1 MLKNYFT
8 VGWRSLR
15 NNKAFSLINIFGL
28 ALGMACSLLIFLWIN
43 DERGMDHFHAN
54 GPRLYKLY
62 EQEHMDGKMMSGYW
76 TPGILGRELK
86 RRFPEVQYGTTIR
99 DKEQETFEV
108 GDKIIKQDGI
118 ASDSD
123 FFKMFSYPLLQGT
136 PASALDN
143 PSAIAISDKMARRFF
158 GSAASAMGKTIR
170 HQNSRNFTVTAV
182 FADPPANSSL
192 KFDFVMNWIAEL
204 EDNPFLTTWDNSSP
218 TTVIML
224 RPGANPAL
232 VASKLEK
239 VLYNYQSNFSRTF
252 WLDLRMQPYPESYL
266 NGHFSDGELSG
277 GRIEYVRLFSIVAV
291 FILFIACINFM
302 NLTTARSARRA
313 KEIGIRKV
321 AGAIRGSLVGQFLS
335 EAVLLTTLA
344 AVLAVMLVH
353 SVLPVFNTLTQKQ
366 IVIPYSDTHFWLGL
380 AALTL
385 ITGLLAGSY
394 PALFLS
400 SLKPIRVLKGTL
412 KFSGSSVLFR
422 QGLVVFQ
429 FVLSI
434 ILIIGTIV
442 VARQINYV
450 QNADLG
456 FDRDHLAYIPLEG
469 DLGRQYEVFKQQASQ
484 MPGISMVTCLSDAP
498 TDIGGDITAG
508 VRWTAKDPNT
518 RPIFAVTSAG
528 YDFVK
533 TMNMQ
538 IVAGRDFSRDFAT
551 DSSGYLINEEALQL
565 MKYNNP
571 IGQSV
576 QLWGQNGHIV
586 GVLKNFHE
594 KSMHERILPLI
605 VRLNEAHD
613 GGVILVQIKGQ
624 RTKDVL
630 AGLKKLCTGLN
641 PKFPFTCLFADEEY
655 RRLYNNEEIVSHLSD
670 CFSALAIF
678 ISCMGLLGLAMFT
691 AEQRTREIG
700 IRKVLGAG
708 VFSIL
713 TLLSGEFLFLVIIA
727 LLIAS
732 PLAWWA
738 MHVWLEDYA
747 YKITIEWWFFGLAG
761 IMAIIIAML
770 TVSVQAVKAAL
781 ANPVRSLRAE

>member
-8 VGWRSLR
+8 VAWRSLR

-43 DERGMDHFHAN
+43 DERSMDNFHAN
-54 GPRLYKLY
+54 GSRLYMLY
-62 EQEHMDGKMMSGYW
+62 EQEHIDGKMMSGYW
-76 TPGILGRELK
+76 TPGLLGRELK
-86 RRFPEVQYGTTIR
+86 RRIPEVEYATTMR
-99 DKEQETFEV
+99 EDDGVTFEI
-108 GDKIIKQDGI
+108 GDKIIKQNGI
-118 ASDSD
+118 AADSD
-123 FFKMFSYPLLQGT
+123 YFKMFSYPLLQGT
-136 PASALDN
+136 PATALDN

-158 GSAASAMGKTIR
+158 GSARSAIGKSIR
-170 HQNSRNFTVTAV
+170 CQNRRNFSVTAV
-182 FADPPANSSL
+182 FADPPPNSSW
-192 KFDFVMNWIAEL
+192 KFDFVLNWIAEL
-204 EDNPFLTTWDNSSP
+204 EDNNWMTSWDNNSP
-218 TTVIML
+218 NTAIML
-224 RPGANPAL
+224 RPNADPAL
-232 VASKLEK
+232 TATKIKKLLFDYNANYSK
-239 VLYNYQSNFSRTF
+239 TF
-252 WLDLRMQPYPESYL
+252 WTDLNMQPFGDVYL
-266 NGHFSDGELSG
+266 HGHFTDGQFSG

-335 EAVLLTTLA
+335 EAILLTALA
-344 AVLAVMLVH
+344 AVLAVMLIH
-353 SVLPVFNTLTQKQ
+353 AVLPVFNTLTQKQ
-366 IVIPYSDTHFWLGL
+366 IVIPYSDSHFWLEL
-380 AALTL
+380 ATLTL
-385 ITGLLAGSY
+385 VTGLLAGSY

-400 SLKPIRVLKGTL
+400 SLKPIRVLKGSL

-434 ILIIGTIV
+434 VLIIGTIV

-450 QNADLG
+450 QNASLG

-469 DLGRQYEVFKQQASQ
+469 DLDKKYEVFKQQANQ
-484 MPGISMVTCLSDAP
+484 MPGISSVSCLSDAT
-498 TDIGGDITAG
+498 TDIGGTITAT
-508 VRWTAKDPNT
+508 VNWTGKDPNAK
-518 RPIFAVTSAG
+518 PLFAITDAG

-538 IVAGRDFSRDFAT
+538 LAAGRDFSRDFPS
-551 DSSGYLINEEALQL
+551 DSSGYLVNQEALKTL
-565 MKYNNP
+565 KYKDP
-571 IGQSV
+571 IGQPLE
-576 QLWGQNGHIV
+576 LWGRKGRIV
-586 GVLKNFHE
+586 GVLKDFHQ
-594 KSMHERILPLI
+594 KSLHEPILPLI
-605 VRLNEAHD
+605 VRLQEAEA
-613 GGVILVQIKGQ
+613 GGVILVRIKSP
-624 RTKDVL
+624 RTKEVV
-630 AGLKKLCTGLN
+630 AGLDKLCSSLN

-655 RRLYNNEEIVSHLSD
+655 RKLYNNEEIVSHLSD
-670 CFSALAIF
+670 YFAGLAIF

-708 VFSIL
+708 VLSIL
-713 TLLSGEFLFLVIIA
+713 TLLSGEFLFLIVIA

-747 YKITIEWWFFGLAG
+747 YQITIEWWFFGLAG
-761 IMAIIIAML
+761 VMAIVIAML

>member
-8 VGWRSLR
+8 VAWRSLR

-43 DERGMDHFHAN
+43 DERSMDNFHAN
-54 GPRLYKLY
+54 GSRLFKLY
-62 EQEHMDGKMMSGYW
+62 EQEHMNGKMMSGYW
-76 TPGILGRELK
+76 TPGILGHELK
-86 RRFPEVQYGTTIR
+86 RRFSEIEYATTIR
-99 DKEQETFEV
+99 EKEDETFEAA
-108 GDKIIKQDGI
+108 GKIIKQTGI
-118 ASDSD
+118 AADSD
-123 FFKMFSYPLLQGT
+123 YFKMFSYPLLQGT
-136 PASALDN
+136 PASALNN
-143 PSAIAISDKMARRFF
+143 PSAIAISDKMAHRFF
-158 GSAASAMGKTIR
+158 GSAASAIGKTIR
-170 HQNSRNFTVTAV
+170 HQNNRNFTVTAV
-182 FADPPANSSL
+182 FADPPANSSM
-192 KFDFVMNWIAEL
+192 KFDFVINWMAEL
-204 EDNPFLTTWDNSSP
+204 EENSFLTTWDNSSP

-224 RPGANPAL
+224 RADANPLL
-232 VASKLEK
+232 VAARLEK
-239 VLYNYQSNFSRTF
+239 VLYDYNSNFTKTF
-252 WLDLRMQPYPESYL
+252 WLDLRMQPYRESYL
-266 NGHFSDGELSG
+266 NGHFTDGQFSG
-277 GRIEYVRLFSIVAV
+277 GRIEYVRLFSIVAI

-335 EAVLLTTLA
+335 EAILLTALA

-353 SVLPVFNTLTQKQ
+353 AALPVFNTLTQKQ
-366 IVIPYSDTHFWLGL
+366 IVIPYADSHFWLDL
-380 AALTL
+380 AALVL
-385 ITGLLAGSY
+385 CTGLLAGSY

-400 SLKPIRVLKGTL
+400 SLKPIRVLKGSL

-434 ILIIGTIV
+434 VLIIGTIV
-442 VARQINYV
+442 VARQINYA
-450 QNADLG
+450 QNANLG
-456 FDRDHLAYIPLEG
+456 FDKDHLAYIPLEG
-469 DLGRQYEVFKQQASQ
+469 DLDRQYEVFKQQASQ
-484 MPGISMVTCLSDAP
+484 MPGVSMITCLSDPP

-508 VRWTAKDPNT
+508 VTWTAKDPNSK
-518 RPIFAVTSAG
+518 PIFAVTYAG

-538 IVAGRDFSRDFAT
+538 IVEGRDFSRDFAT
-551 DSSGYLINEEALQL
+551 DSSGYLINEAASKL
-565 MKYNNP
+565 MKYDNP
-571 IGQSV
+571 IGQPL
-576 QLWGQNGHIV
+576 QLWGQKGHIV
-586 GVLKNFHE
+586 GVLKDFHQ
-594 KSMHERILPLI
+594 KSMHDPI
-605 VRLNEAHD
+605 VPMIIRLNEAHL
-613 GGVILVQIKGQ
+613 GGVILVRIKAQ
-624 RTKDVL
+624 HTKDVM
-630 AGLKKLCTGLN
+630 AGLQRLCTTLN

-655 RRLYNNEEIVSHLSD
+655 RKLYNSEEIVSRLSD
-670 CFSALAIF
+670 CFAGLAIF

-708 VFSIL
+708 VLSIL

-747 YKITIEWWFFGLAG
+747 YKITIQWWFFGLAG
-761 IMAIIIAML
+761 VMAIVIAML

>member
-8 VGWRSLR
+8 VAWRSLR

-28 ALGMACSLLIFLWIN
+28 ALGMACSLLIFLWIS
-43 DERGMDHFHAN
+43 DERSMDNFHTN
-54 GPRLYKLY
+54 SSRLYMLY
-62 EQEHMDGKMMSGYW
+62 EQEHIDGKMMSGYW
-76 TPGILGRELK
+76 TPGLLGRELK
-86 RRFPEVQYGTTIR
+86 RRIPEVEYATTMR
-99 DKEQETFEV
+99 EDDGVTFEIA
-108 GDKIIKQDGI
+108 GKIIKQNGI
-118 ASDSD
+118 AADSD
-123 FFKMFSYPLLQGT
+123 YFKMFSYPLLQGT
-136 PASALDN
+136 PATALDN

-158 GSAASAMGKTIR
+158 GSARAAIGKSIR
-170 HQNSRNFTVTAV
+170 CQNQRNFSVTAV
-182 FADPPANSSL
+182 FADPPPNSSW
-192 KFDFVMNWIAEL
+192 KFDFVLNWIAEL
-204 EDNPFLTTWDNSSP
+204 EDNSWMTSWDNNSP
-218 TTVIML
+218 NTAIML
-224 RPGANPAL
+224 RPDADPAL
-232 VASKLEK
+232 TATKIKKLLFDYNANYSK
-239 VLYNYQSNFSRTF
+239 TF
-252 WLDLRMQPYPESYL
+252 WTDLNMQPFGDVYL
-266 NGHFSDGELSG
+266 HGHFTDGQFSG
-277 GRIEYVRLFSIVAV
+277 GRIEYVRLFTIVAA

-321 AGAIRGSLVGQFLS
+321 AGAIRGSLISQFLS
-335 EAVLLTTLA
+335 EAILLTALA

-353 SVLPVFNTLTQKQ
+353 AVLPVFNTLTQKQ
-366 IVIPYSDTHFWLGL
+366 IVIPYADSHFWLEL
-380 AALTL
+380 ATLTL
-385 ITGLLAGSY
+385 VTGLLAGSY

-400 SLKPIRVLKGTL
+400 SLKPIRVLKGSL

-434 ILIIGTIV
+434 VLIIGTIV
-442 VARQINYV
+442 VARQISYV
-450 QNADLG
+450 QNASLG

-469 DLGRQYEVFKQQASQ
+469 DLNKKYAVFKQQADQ
-484 MPGISMVTCLSDAP
+484 MPGVSAVSCLSDAT
-498 TDIGGDITAG
+498 TDIGGTITAT
-508 VRWTAKDPNT
+508 VNWTGKDPNA
-518 RPIFAVTSAG
+518 RPLFAITDAG

-538 IVAGRDFSRDFAT
+538 LAAGRDFSRDFPS
-551 DSSGYLINEEALQL
+551 DSSGYLVNEEALKTL
-565 MKYNNP
+565 KYKDP
-571 IGQSV
+571 IGQPLE
-576 QLWGQNGHIV
+576 LWGRKGRIV
-586 GVLKNFHE
+586 GLLKDFHQ
-594 KSMHERILPLI
+594 KSLHEPILPLI
-605 VRLNEAHD
+605 VRLQEAEA
-613 GGVILVQIKGQ
+613 GGVILVRIKSPQ
-624 RTKDVL
+624 TKEVV
-630 AGLKKLCTGLN
+630 AGLDKLCTSLN

-670 CFSALAIF
+670 CFAGLAIF

-708 VFSIL
+708 VLSIL
-713 TLLSGEFLFLVIIA
+713 TLLSGEFLFLVVIA

-738 MHVWLEDYA
+738 MHAWLEDYA

-761 IMAIIIAML
+761 IMAIVVAML

>member
-8 VGWRSLR
+8 VAWRSLR

-43 DERGMDHFHAN
+43 DESNMDNFHAN
-54 GPRLYKLY
+54 SSRLYKLY
-62 EQEHMDGKMMSGYW
+62 EQEHLNGKAMAGYW
-76 TPGILGRELK
+76 TPGILGHELK
-86 RRFPEVQYGTTIR
+86 RRFPEMEYVTTMR
-99 DKEQETFEV
+99 EKEQETFEAA
-108 GDKIIKQDGI
+108 GKIIKQDGI
-118 ASDSD
+118 AADSD
-123 FFKMFSYPLLQGT
+123 YFKMFSYPLLQGM
-136 PASALDN
+136 PASALNN
-143 PSAIAISDKMARRFF
+143 PSAIAISDKMATRFF
-158 GSAASAMGKTIR
+158 GSAASAIGKTIR
-170 HQNSRNFTVTAV
+170 HQNNRNFTVTAV
-182 FADPPANSSL
+182 FADPPANSSM
-192 KFDFVMNWIAEL
+192 KFDFVINWMAEL
-204 EDNPFLTTWDNSSP
+204 EENAFLTTWDNSSP

-224 RPGANPAL
+224 RANANPAL
-232 VASKLEK
+232 VAARIKK
-239 VLYNYQSNFSRTF
+239 VLYDYQGNFTKTF
-252 WLDLRMQPYPESYL
+252 WLDLRMQPYSDSYL
-266 NGHFSDGELSG
+266 HGHFADGELSG
-277 GRIEYVRLFSIVAV
+277 GRIEYVRLFSIVAI

-321 AGAIRGSLVGQFLS
+321 AGAIRGSLIGQFLS
-335 EAVLLTTLA
+335 EAILLTVLS

-353 SVLPVFNTLTQKQ
+353 AVLPVFNTLTQKQ
-366 IVIPYSDTHFWLGL
+366 IVIPYTDSRFWLEL
-380 AALTL
+380 ATLTL
-385 ITGLLAGSY
+385 VTGLLAGSY

-412 KFSGSSVLFR
+412 KFSGGSVLFR
-422 QGLVVFQ
+422 KGLVVFQ

-442 VARQINYV
+442 VARQIDFV
-450 QNADLG
+450 QNASLG

-469 DLGRQYEVFKQQASQ
+469 DLGKQYEVFKQQTSQ
-484 MPGISMVTCLSDAP
+484 MPGVGMVTCLSDAP

-508 VRWTAKDPNT
+508 VTWTAKDPNSK
-518 RPIFAVTSAG
+518 PIFAITSAG

-533 TMNMQ
+533 TMDMQ
-538 IVAGRDFSRDFAT
+538 VVAGRDFSRGFAT
-551 DSSGYLINEEALQL
+551 DSSGYLINEEALRL
-565 MKYNNP
+565 IKYDNP
-571 IGQSV
+571 IGQPLE
-576 QLWGQNGHIV
+576 LWGKKGHIV
-586 GVLKNFHE
+586 GVLKDFHQ
-594 KSMHERILPLI
+594 KSLHERILPML

-613 GGVILVQIKGQ
+613 DGVILVRIKGQ
-624 RTKDVL
+624 HTKEVM
-630 AGLKKLCTGLN
+630 AGLQRLCTSLN

-655 RRLYNNEEIVSHLSD
+655 RRLYNSEEIVSHLSD
-670 CFSALAIF
+670 CFAALAIF

-708 VFSIL
+708 VLSIL

-738 MHVWLEDYA
+738 MHVWLEDYE
-747 YKITIEWWFFGLAG
+747 YKITIKWWFFGLAG
-761 IMAIIIAML
+761 VMAIVIAML

-781 ANPVRSLRAE
+781 SNPVKSLRAE

>member
-8 VGWRSLR
+8 VAWRSLR

-43 DERGMDHFHAN
+43 DERSMDHFHAN
-54 GPRLYKLY
+54 GARLYMLY
-62 EQEHMDGKMMSGYW
+62 EQEHIDGKMMSGYW
-76 TPGILGRELK
+76 TPGLLGRELK
-86 RRFPEVQYGTTIR
+86 RRIPEVEYATTMR
-99 DKEQETFEV
+99 EKDEVTFQA
-108 GDKIIKQDGI
+108 GDRVIKQNGL
-118 ASDSD
+118 AADSD
-123 FFKMFSYPLLQGT
+123 YFRMFSYPLLQGT
-136 PASALDN
+136 AVSALDK

-158 GSAASAMGKTIR
+158 GSAASAVGKTIR
-170 HQNSRNFTVTAV
+170 YQNQRNFSVTAV
-182 FADPPANSSL
+182 FADPSASSSW
-192 KFDFVMNWIAEL
+192 KFDFVINWTAEL
-204 EDNPFLTTWDNSSP
+204 EDNSWMTNWDNNSP
-218 TTVIML
+218 STAIML
-224 RPGANPAL
+224 RPNADPAL
-232 VASKLEK
+232 TATKIKKLLFDYNNNYSK
-239 VLYNYQSNFSRTF
+239 TF
-252 WLDLRMQPYPESYL
+252 WTDLNMQPFGDVYL
-266 NGHFSDGELSG
+266 HGHFTDGQLSG
-277 GRIEYVRLFSIVAV
+277 GRIEYVRLFSIVAI

-353 SVLPVFNTLTQKQ
+353 AALPVFNTLTQKQ
-366 IVIPYSDTHFWLGL
+366 IVIPYFDSHFWLGL
-380 AALTL
+380 ATLTL
-385 ITGLLAGSY
+385 VTGLLAGSY

-400 SLKPIRVLKGTL
+400 SLQPIRVLKGSL

-434 ILIIGTIV
+434 VLIIGTIV

-450 QNADLG
+450 QNTNLG
-456 FDRDHLAYIPLEG
+456 FDRDNLAYIPLEG
-469 DLGRQYEVFKQQASQ
+469 DLDKKYDVFKQQAAQ
-484 MPGISMVTCLSDAP
+484 MPGVSAVSCLSDAT
-498 TDIGGDITAG
+498 TDIGGTITAT
-508 VRWTAKDPNT
+508 VNWTGKDPNA
-518 RPIFAVTSAG
+518 RPLFAITDAG
-528 YDFVK
+528 YDFVR
-533 TMNMQ
+533 TMNLQ
-538 IVAGRDFSRDFAT
+538 LAAGRDFSRDFAS
-551 DSSGYLINEEALQL
+551 DSSGYLVNEEALKTL
-565 MKYNNP
+565 KYKDP
-571 IGQSV
+571 IGQP
-576 QLWGQNGHIV
+576 LELFGRKGRIV
-586 GVLKNFHE
+586 GVLKDFHQ
-594 KSMHERILPLI
+594 KSLHEPILPLI
-605 VRLNEAHD
+605 VRLGEGEA
-613 GGVILVQIKGQ
+613 GGVILVRIKSPQ
-624 RTKDVL
+624 TKEVV
-630 AGLKKLCTGLN
+630 AGLDKLCTRLN

-655 RRLYNNEEIVSHLSD
+655 RKLYISEEIVSHLSD
-670 CFSALAIF
+670 CFAALAIF

-738 MHVWLEDYA
+738 MHAWLEDYA

-761 IMAIIIAML
+761 IMAIVIAML
-770 TVSVQAVKAAL
+770 TVSVQAVKASL
-781 ANPVRSLRAE
+781 ADPVKSLRAE